1 MKTALYSSGSQT
13 LAISE
18 SPKGLRHVDNL
29 HKFLGD
35 GDAVCLG
42 IILWKPPDTNIP

>member
-13 LAISE
+13 LVLSE
-18 SPKGLRHVDNL
+18 SPEGLRHVDTV

-35 GDAVCLG
+35 GDAAGLG
-42 IILWKPPDTNIP
+42 ITL